1 MKLTDNNNIKN
12 NQQKDASSLPF
23 PCSNFNGK
31 EKDWESG
38 FHYYGARY
46 YWSEVLTGWLSV
58 DPMSDKYPSISPY
71 VYCVW
76 NPVRVVDPDGQ
87 DGWDKVA
94 GFCIGVLTNVSPR
107 TGWIRDAYVPTNSAD
122 YNNSLRT
129 ADNTMMFAGGLMAAA
144 GTAGIAAGATI
155 IGSGGAVAATGVG
168 LPEGAAVAAAGA
180 VVEAASVASGL
191 IGSAV
196 TMQATSNASQGYNRG
211 GTTTQGNKAS
221 VKAKSISQL
230 QNDVKDGR
238 APKSMIR
245 FHKGKIKGEQDHVHF
260 KDGSALNMDGSWKH
274 HGANGSKHKLTNQ
287 EKNYLKK
294 NGWKIS
300 D

>member
-1 MKLTDNNNIKN
+1 MREKAHTIT
-12 NQQKDASSLPF
+12 LPEYTQTKCF
-23 PCSNFNGK
+23 LSSNFNGK
-31 EKDWESG
+31 EKDWESS

-58 DPMSDKYPSISPY
+58 DPMSDKYPNISSY
-71 VYCVW
+71 AYCVW

-129 ADNTMMFAGGLMAAA
+129 ADNTMMFAGGLMTAA

-155 IGSGGAVAATGVG
+155 IGSGGTVAMTGVG
-168 LPEGAAVAAAGA
+168 LPEGAVAAAAGA
-180 VVEAASVASGL
+180 TIGAASAVSGL

-211 GTTTQGNKAS
+211 GQKVESAKLSNKEVAS
-221 VKAKSISQL
+221 EAK
-230 QNDVKDGR
+230 
-238 APKSMIR
+238 
-245 FHKGKIKGEQDHVHF
+245 
-260 KDGSALNMDGSWKH
+260 
-274 HGANGSKHKLTNQ
+274 
-287 EKNYLKK
+287 KK
-294 NGWKIS
+294 WE
-300 D
+300 